1 MKTECSEDFNQ
12 SNFFRSEFNFQFKN
26 KEMVMNKL
34 FETTEI
40 NGMKLAN
47 RFVRAATHE
56 GMAMDDGSVIP
67 KLTETMV
74 DLANGGVG
82 LIISG
87 QMYVS
92 PEGKAGPIQ
101 LGIYKDELVDGLKTM
116 CEAVHNA
123 GGKIF
128 AQLAHAG
135 NAAIEA
141 DGNIPHVVSAFEGLS
156 ESPRH
161 ELTKEDIKKVV
172 KAFGDAAGRAKE
184 AGFDGVEFHS
194 AHGYLLNQFLS
205 PVYNLREDE
214 YGGSIENR
222 GRIHLEVYNAIREAV
237 GKEYPVLVKINNED
251 YVENGLSL
259 EDSVMVSKMLAGAG
273 LDAIELSGGTS
284 DSGKLGPARV
294 GINKEEKEAYFREA
308 AAVYKKEIDL
318 PLILVGGMR
327 SFSVA
332 EQIIDSGIADY
343 ISMCRPLVR
352 EPGLIKRWQSGDT
365 APSKCKS
372 DNLCYG
378 PAMSGKGIYCVTEEK
393 EREKRSS

>member
-1 MKTECSEDFNQ
+1 MS
-12 SNFFRSEFNFQFKN
+12 
-26 KEMVMNKL
+26 KL

-40 NGMKLAN
+40 NGMKLSN
-47 RFVRAATHE
+47 RFVRSATHE
-56 GMAMDDGSVIP
+56 GMATDDGAVIP

-74 DLANGGVG
+74 ALANGGVG

-101 LGIYKDELVDGLKTM
+101 LGIYKDELVDGLKSM
-116 CEAVHNA
+116 CDAVHKA
-123 GGKIF
+123 GGKIV

-141 DGNIPHVVSAFEGLS
+141 NGNIPHVVSAFEGLS

-172 KAFGDAAGRAKE
+172 KAFGDAARRAKE
-184 AGFDGVEFHS
+184 AGFDGVEIHS

-205 PVYNLREDE
+205 PLHNLRKDE

-222 GRIHLEVYNAIREAV
+222 ARVHMEVYHAIREAV
-237 GKEYPVLVKINNED
+237 GKEYPVLIKINNED
-251 YVENGLSL
+251 YLENGLSL
-259 EDSVMVSKMLAGAG
+259 EDSVMASKMLADAG
-273 LDAIELSGGTS
+273 LDAIELSGGTPG
-284 DSGKLGPARV
+284 SGKLGPARV
-294 GINKEEKEAYFREA
+294 GINKEEKEAYFKEA
-308 AAVYKKEIDL
+308 AAVFKKEIDL

-365 APSKCKS
+365 SPSTCKS
-372 DNLCYG
+372 DNLCFG

>member
-1 MKTECSEDFNQ
+1 MS
-12 SNFFRSEFNFQFKN
+12 
-26 KEMVMNKL
+26 KL

-40 NGMKLAN
+40 NGMKLSN

-56 GMAMDDGSVIP
+56 GMAGDDGSVTS
-67 KLTETMV
+67 KLTHTMV
-74 DLANGGVG
+74 DLAKGDVG
-82 LIISG
+82 FIITSHV
-87 QMYVS
+87 YVS
-92 PEGKAGPIQ
+92 PEGKAGPGQ
-101 LGIYKDELVDGLKTM
+101 LGIDRDELVDGLKSM
-116 CEAVHNA
+116 CHAVHNA
-123 GGKIF
+123 GGKIVV
-128 AQLAHAG
+128 QLAHAG
-135 NAAIEA
+135 NAAVETVG
-141 DGNIPHVVSAFEGLS
+141 DIPHAVSAFKENS
-156 ESPRH
+156 EFPPRH
-161 ELTKEDIKKVV
+161 ELTKEDINKLV

-184 AGFDGVEFHS
+184 AGFDGVEIHS

-205 PVYNLREDE
+205 PLHNLRKDE

-222 GRIHLEVYNAIREAV
+222 ARVHMEVYNAIREAV
-237 GKEYPVLVKINNED
+237 GNEYPVLIKINNED

-259 EDSVMVSKMLAGAG
+259 KDSIAVSKMLADAG
-273 LDAIELSGGTS
+273 LDAIELSGGTP

-294 GINKEEKEAYFREA
+294 GINKEEKEAYFKEA
-308 AAVYKKEIDL
+308 AAVFKKQIDL

-365 APSKCKS
+365 SPSTCKS
-372 DNLCYG
+372 DNLCFG

-393 EREKRSS
+393 EREK

>member
-1 MKTECSEDFNQ
+1 MS
-12 SNFFRSEFNFQFKN
+12 R
-26 KEMVMNKL
+26 L

-40 NGMKLAN
+40 NGMKLTN

-56 GMAMDDGSVIP
+56 GMAEEDGAVTP
-67 KLTETMV
+67 KLTQTMV
-74 DLANGGVG
+74 DLAKGGVG
-82 LIISG
+82 FIITSHI
-87 QMYVS
+87 YVS
-92 PEGKAGPIQ
+92 PEGKAGPFQ
-101 LGIYKDELVDGLKTM
+101 LGIYSDDLVDGFKSM
-116 CEAVHNA
+116 CDAVHNA
-123 GGKIF
+123 GGKIV
-128 AQLAHAG
+128 AQLSHAG
-135 NAAIEA
+135 NSAVETA
-141 DGNIPHVVSAFEGLS
+141 GHVPYAVSESKENS

-161 ELTKEDIKKVV
+161 ELTKEDIKKLV

-184 AGFDGVEFHS
+184 AGFDGVEIHS

-205 PVYNLREDE
+205 PLHNLRKDE

-222 GRIHLEVYNAIREAV
+222 ARVHMEVYNAIREAV
-237 GKEYPVLVKINNED
+237 GRKYPVLIKINNED

-259 EDSVMVSKMLAGAG
+259 EDSVMASKMLADAG
-273 LDAIELSGGTS
+273 LDAIELSGGTP

-308 AAVYKKEIDL
+308 AAVFKKEIDL

-343 ISMCRPLVR
+343 ISICRPLVR

-365 APSKCKS
+365 SPSTCKS
-372 DNLCYG
+372 DNLCFG

-393 EREKRSS
+393 EGEK